1 MRTLLVCML
10 MVTGVATAATPK
22 VTTDYDPHT
31 QFTAYKT
38 YHWALKPDG
47 GSPLMQQ
54 RIVEGI
60 DAQLIAKG
68 WTRAAQGD
76 VAIAAHIS
84 TAQKQSLDTFYTGTG
99 MGGWG
104 WRRGLGGGMLAGSAT
119 TQVES
124 YEVGTLVVDLFDS
137 RTQQAIWRGTATG
150 TVAGSPQKQDA
161 EVDKALAKMFTN
173 FPPDTIAKP

>member
-1 MRTLLVCML
+1 MKTLPVCLLLVSGL
-10 MVTGVATAATPK
+10 ALAASPK
-22 VTTDYDPHT
+22 VTTDFDPNT
-31 QFTAYKT
+31 QFRAYKT
-38 YHWALKPDG
+38 YYWTIKPDG

-60 DAQLIAKG
+60 DAQLVAKG

-76 VAIAAHIS
+76 VAVAAHIS
-84 TAQKQSLDTFYTGTG
+84 TSEKQSLDTFYTGTG
-99 MGGWG
+99 MAGWA
-104 WRRGLGGGMLAGSAT
+104 WRRNGGAMLAGSAT

-137 RTQQAIWRGTATG
+137 GTQKAIWRGTATG

-161 EVDKALAKMFTN
+161 EVDKALAKMFAN
-173 FPPDTIAKP
+173 FPPGGGAKP